1 MTKRLELSCP
11 CCDTKLVVDGDTG
24 DILSEERP
32 KTSDRISF
40 DAALREQQQGESRR
54 ASAFDKAFDRTQ
66 RSQDVLAKK
75 FEEARKK
82 AAKDPSKKPPN
93 PFDLD

>member
-11 CCDTKLVVDGDTG
+11 CCDTKLVVDGETG

-32 KTSDRISF
+32 KTSDRVSF
-40 DAALREQQQGESRR
+40 DAALREQQQSASKR
-54 ASAFDKAFDRTQ
+54 ASAFDQAYDRTQ

-75 FEEARKK
+75 FEEARRK